1 MTSDSLKR
9 VDQGAGSVG
18 KTGCLQRLLEIA
30 ALRAA
35 RCVDDIER
43 PDGKETG
50 EIYAWLSFGGVH
62 GERFSAYYHGAPFS
76 RAAALSSLQ
85 ERRDIAVANGAC
97 EMMIAALDKQRT
109 DLWRSIR

>member
-1 MTSDSLKR
+1 M
-9 VDQGAGSVG
+9 G

-35 RCVDDIER
+35 RCIDDIER
-43 PDGKETG
+43 PAGKEAG
-50 EIYAWLSFGGVH
+50 EIYAWLSYGGVH

-76 RAAALSSLQ
+76 RATALSGLQ
-85 ERRDIAVANGAC
+85 ERRDIAVAHGAC
-97 EMMIAALDKQRT
+97 EMLIAALDKQRL